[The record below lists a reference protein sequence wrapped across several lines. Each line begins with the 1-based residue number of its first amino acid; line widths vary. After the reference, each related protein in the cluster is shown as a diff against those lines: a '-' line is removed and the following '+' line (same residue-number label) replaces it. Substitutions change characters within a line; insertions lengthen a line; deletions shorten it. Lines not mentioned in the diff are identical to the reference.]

1 MADCVAEQLESIYLR
16 RSIAIVLR
24 IIPYLASEDFQVL
37 AITTMVSSFVAE

>member
-24 IIPYLASEDFQVL
+24 IIPYLAILRESTVYKGL
-37 AITTMVSSFVAE
+37 HRVGI

>member
-24 IIPYLASEDFQVL
+24 IILYLAILRE
-37 AITTMVSSFVAE
+37 TFVKND